1 VIRYTPPVFK
11 RILVANRGEIAARV
25 IRACRE
31 LSIETVA
38 VYSEADRDAPWLS
51 GATAT
56 VCLGPAK
63 ASLSYLDQD
72 AILQAAEQ
80 TEARAI
86 HPGYGFLSEN
96 AVFAA
101 RCAQQGIAFI
111 GPGPAAIR
119 RMGDKL
125 EAKRTM
131 AAAGVPTIPGSLDAL
146 RSAEDAFALAERVG
160 YPVLLKAAAG
170 GGGKGMRRCDDAR
183 ALPRA
188 FSEATLEA
196 EHAFGD
202 ARLYLETFLEGGRH
216 IEFQVLADAYGRAVH
231 LGERDCSVQRHHQ
244 KLVEEAPSPVLT
256 PAERAEL
263 GARAA
268 AAAASFG
275 YVNAGTLEFLRD
287 ASGRLV
293 FMEMN
298 TRLQVEH
305 PVTELCTGVDLV
317 HEQIGIAA
325 NRPLSLSQDAIRLRG
340 HAIELRINAEDPDA
354 GFAPDPGLVTAV
366 TIPESPGGG
375 VTVRWD
381 GGVAAG
387 WRIPSHYD
395 SLVGKLIVHAA
406 DRGAAIAAAREAL
419 SALRLD
425 GIKTTIPLHRRI
437 LDDPDF
443 VAGTYDVSFL
453 ERKAIAPVPRG

>member
-1 VIRYTPPVFK
+1 MFQ
-11 RILVANRGEIAARV
+11 RILVANRGEIAGR
-25 IRACRE
+25 ILRACRE
-31 LSIETVA
+31 LGIESVA
-38 VYSEADRDAPWLS
+38 VYSEADRGAPWLS
-51 GATAT
+51 DATRT
-56 VCLGPAK
+56 VCIGPAK
-63 ASLSYLDQD
+63 AAASYLDQD

-146 RSAEDAFALAERVG
+146 TSAQHAAALAREVG

-170 GGGKGMRRCDDAR
+170 GGGKGMRRCEDER
-183 ALPRA
+183 ALARA

-202 ARLYLETFLEGGRH
+202 ARLYLEAFLEGGRH
-216 IEFQVLADAYGRAVH
+216 VEFQILADAYGRSIH
-231 LGERDCSVQRHHQ
+231 LGERECSIQRHHQ
-244 KLVEEAPSPVLT
+244 KLIEEAPSPVLT
-256 PAERAEL
+256 GGERREL
-263 GARAA
+263 GAKAA

-275 YVNAGTLEFLRD
+275 YVSAGTLEFLRT
-287 ASGRLV
+287 AQGRLV

-305 PVTELCTGVDLV
+305 PVTEMVTGFDIVR
-317 HEQIGIAA
+317 EQISLAA
-325 NRPLSLSQDAIRLRG
+325 RRPLSRAQDEIGLSG
-340 HAIELRINAEDPDA
+340 HAIEMRINAEDPDA
-354 GFAPDPGLVTAV
+354 GFTPDPGRIDAIDLPPASVGAT
-366 TIPESPGGG
+366 
-375 VTVRWD
+375 TVRWD
-381 GGVAAG
+381 GGVAPG
-387 WRIPSHYD
+387 WRVPPHYD

-406 DRGAAIAAAREAL
+406 DRKGAIEGARAAL
-419 SALRLD
+419 TGLTIS

-443 VAGTYDVSFL
+443 VSGTYDISFL
-453 ERKAIAPVPRG
+453 ERKALAATHRG

>member
-1 VIRYTPPVFK
+1 VFQ
-11 RILVANRGEIAARV
+11 RILVANRGEIAARIV
-25 IRACRE
+25 RACRE
-31 LSIETVA
+31 LSIESVA
-38 VYSEADRDAPWLS
+38 VYSEADRGAPWLV
-51 GATAT
+51 GATRR
-56 VCLGPAK
+56 VCIGPAK
-63 ASLSYLDQD
+63 AAASYLDQD

-111 GPGPAAIR
+111 GPGASAIR

-146 RSAEDAFALAERVG
+146 TSAEHAAALASEVG

-170 GGGKGMRRCDDAR
+170 GGGKGMRRCEDER
-183 ALPRA
+183 ALARA

-202 ARLYLETFLEGGRH
+202 ARLYLEAFLAGGRH
-216 IEFQVLADAYGRAVH
+216 VEFQVLADAYGRSIH
-231 LGERDCSVQRHHQ
+231 LGERECSVQRHHQ
-244 KLVEEAPSPVLT
+244 KLVEEAPSPALT
-256 PAERAEL
+256 ASERVDL
-263 GARAA
+263 GAKAA

-275 YVNAGTLEFLRD
+275 YVGAGTLEFLRTTQ
-287 ASGRLV
+287 GRLV

-305 PVTELCTGVDLV
+305 PVTEMVTGIDIVR
-317 HEQIGIAA
+317 EQIAIAA
-325 NRPLSLSQDAIRLRG
+325 RHPLSVRQDGVVLAG
-340 HAIELRINAEDPDA
+340 HAIEMRINAEDPDA
-354 GFAPDPGLVTAV
+354 GFAPDPGRIDAV
-366 TIPESPGGG
+366 ELPSGSVGEA
-375 VTVRWD
+375 TVRWD
-381 GGVAAG
+381 GAVAAG
-387 WRIPSHYD
+387 WRVPPHYD
-395 SLVGKLIVHAA
+395 SMVGKLIVHAA
-406 DRGAAIAAAREAL
+406 SRTAAIEAARAAL
-419 SALRLD
+419 LGLRIT
-425 GIKTTIPLHRRI
+425 GIKTTIPLHHRI

-443 VAGTYDVSFL
+443 VAGTYDISFL
-453 ERKAIAPVPRG
+453 ERKALATTHRG

>member
-1 VIRYTPPVFK
+1 MFK
-11 RILVANRGEIAARV
+11 RVLVANRGEIAARV

-72 AILQAAEQ
+72 AVLQAADQ

-111 GPGPAAIR
+111 GPTPASIR
-119 RMGDKL
+119 LMGDKL

-131 AAAGVPTIPGSLDAL
+131 AAAGVPTIPGSLGAL
-146 RSAEDAFALAERVG
+146 RSADEAAALAERVG

-188 FSEATLEA
+188 FSEAALEA
-196 EHAFGD
+196 HHAFGD
-202 ARLYLETFLEGGRH
+202 PRLYLEKFLEGGRH
-216 IEFQVLADAYGRAVH
+216 IEFQVLADTYGRAVH

-244 KLVEEAPSPVLT
+244 KLVEESPSP
-256 PAERAEL
+256 AI
-263 GARAA
+263 G
-268 AAAASFG
+268 AAASFG
-275 YVNAGTLEFLRD
+275 YVSAGTLEFLRD
-287 ASGRLV
+287 ASGGLV

-305 PVTELCTGVDLV
+305 PVTELCTGIDLV
-317 HEQIGIAA
+317 REQIGIAA
-325 NRPLSLSQDAIRLRG
+325 NRPLSMTQDGIRFSG

-366 TIPESPGGG
+366 SIPASPGGG

-387 WRIPSHYD
+387 WRVPPHYD

-406 DRGAAIAAAREAL
+406 DRPAAIAAAREAL

-425 GIKTTIPLHRRI
+425 GIKTTIPLHHRI

-453 ERKAIAPVPRG
+453 ERKALAAVPRG